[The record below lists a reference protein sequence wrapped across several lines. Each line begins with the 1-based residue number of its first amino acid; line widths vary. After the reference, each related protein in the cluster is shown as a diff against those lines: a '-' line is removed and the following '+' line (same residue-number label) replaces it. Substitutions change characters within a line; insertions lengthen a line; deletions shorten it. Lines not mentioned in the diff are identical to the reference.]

1 MSTETDEAKKA
12 IRRRVWD
19 LLVAE
24 HVVER
29 GAHGSIPAF
38 ADADAAADRL
48 AALPEWRSAQVVKAV
63 PDRAQQPVRD
73 RALRDGKLLYVAVP
87 KLAADLPFFVLD
99 PADPGSVPAEPSDAP
114 AEPGGAPAGAGPGEH
129 AAHHARK
136 IAVEDMRRVDIVVCG
151 SVAVN
156 RRGTRL
162 GKGAGYADIAVALLQ
177 EAGRIGPSTVIVTTV
192 HPLQVVDDVMPETEH
207 DFSVDLIVTPDEVI
221 ECEPQR
227 RPSGLY
233 WNNLTAAKIAAIPVL
248 AARAAARRDQRQPF
262 RGFRP

>member
-1 MSTETDEAKKA
+1 VSAETDGAKQA

-24 HVVER
+24 HVAEP
-29 GAHGSIPAF
+29 GAHGHIPVF
-38 ADADAAADRL
+38 AGAGAAAGRL
-48 AALPEWRSAQVVKAV
+48 AGLPEWRAAKVVKAV
-63 PDRAQQPVRD
+63 PDRAQQPVRE
-73 RALRDGKLLYVAVP
+73 RALRDGKLLYVGVP
-87 KLAADLPFFVLD
+87 RLAAESPFFVLD
-99 PADPGSVPAEPSDAP
+99 PTSLTEAP
-114 AEPGGAPAGAGPGEH
+114 AEAASKGH
-129 AAHHARK
+129 AALHARK
-136 IAVEDMRRVDIVVCG
+136 VGVEDMRRVDMVVCG

-162 GKGAGYADIAVALLQ
+162 GKGGGYSDIEVALLQ

-192 HPLQVVDDVMPETEH
+192 HPLQVIDEAMPETEH

-233 WNNLTAAKIAAIPVL
+233 WNNLTPAKIAAIPVL
-248 AARAAARRDQRQPF
+248 AARAAARRR
-262 RGFRP
+262 

>member
-1 MSTETDEAKKA
+1 VSAEIDEAKQE

-24 HVVER
+24 RVALR
-29 GAHGSIPAF
+29 GVHGYIPAF
-38 ADADAAADRL
+38 VGAEAAAGRL
-48 AALPEWRSAQVVKAV
+48 AGLPEWQAAQVVNAV
-63 PDRAQQPVRD
+63 PDRAQQPVRE

-87 KLAADLPFFVLD
+87 RLAADLPFFVVD
-99 PADPGSVPAEPSDAP
+99 PTSLTGE
-114 AEPGGAPAGAGPGEH
+114 PAGARSSSG
-129 AAHHARK
+129 AARNARK
-136 IAVEDMRRVDIVVCG
+136 IGVADMRRVDMVVCG

-162 GKGAGYADIAVALLQ
+162 GKGAGYSDIAVALLQ

-192 HPLQVVDDVMPETEH
+192 HPLQVIDEVMPETEH

-221 ECEPQR
+221 ECEPAR

-248 AARAAARRDQRQPF
+248 AARAAAARRQP
-262 RGFRP
+262 G